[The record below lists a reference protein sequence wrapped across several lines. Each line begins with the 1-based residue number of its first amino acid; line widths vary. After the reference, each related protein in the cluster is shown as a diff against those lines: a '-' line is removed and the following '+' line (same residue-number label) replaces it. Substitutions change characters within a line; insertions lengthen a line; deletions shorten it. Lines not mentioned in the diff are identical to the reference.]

1 MENIYCGNKGLIN
14 LGNTCYMNSVI
25 QCLSHLL
32 IFHPLNAEFFEECDG
47 KNDCMIEKWF
57 QFQRKMWSNEE
68 NSSINPSDILIQ
80 FQKDCQKYNM
90 FFENFQQND
99 ADEFLI
105 LFLDFIH
112 KSIRCSMKI
121 ISNNTHRNPEIQ
133 KLIQN
138 SYQTWT
144 RFYGKDY
151 SYIVE
156 KFYSQL
162 LSYTTCPLCGY
173 YTTNHDPIQVISL
186 EIPRNAENLID
197 CFQHYVRSISLDDE
211 NLWKCD
217 KCNHNVKS
225 EKKTILWRTSDVL
238 IISLKRFK
246 NGHKIN
252 QFISFPEIL
261 DLDNFSLNYGSNK
274 KNKYSLQSIAIHQGS
289 LNSGHYY
296 AICKNPLDKNWHL
309 YNDETEKRITKQE
322 IHKELPY
329 LFFYKRC

>member
-1 MENIYCGNKGLIN
+1 
-14 LGNTCYMNSVI
+14 MNSVI

-32 IFHPLNAEFFEECDG
+32 IFHPLNTEFFEECDN
-47 KNDCMIEKWF
+47 KNNCMIAEWF
-57 QFQRKMWSNEE
+57 QFQRKMWSNDNN
-68 NSSINPSDILIQ
+68 NSVNPLNILIQ
-80 FQKDCQKYNM
+80 FQKDCKKYNM
-90 FFENFQQND
+90 YFENFQQND

-105 LFLDFIH
+105 LFLDFLH

-121 ISNNTHRNPEIQ
+121 ISNHKHDNPEIY

-138 SYQTWT
+138 SYQTWM
-144 RFYGKDY
+144 RFYGQDY

-156 KFYSQL
+156 QFYSQL
-162 LSYTTCPLCGY
+162 LSYTTCPLCEY

-186 EIPRNAENLID
+186 EIPRKAENIID
-197 CFQHYVRSISLDDE
+197 CLKHYTRSITLDDD
-211 NLWKCD
+211 NLWTCD
-217 KCNHNVKS
+217 NCNQKVKS
-225 EKKTILWRTSDVL
+225 EKKTILWKTSDVL

-261 DLDNFSLNYGSNK
+261 ELDDFSLNYGSNK
-274 KNKYSLQSIAIHQGS
+274 NNKYSLQSLAIHKGS

-296 AICKNPLDKNWHL
+296 AICKNPIDKQWHE
-309 YNDETEKRITKQE
+309 YNDTTEKIIDKKE